1 MKDWLGWQRD
11 KEWSF
16 KLRVSDFTSGYA
28 LFTFTTPTRRT
39 RTATHLYG
47 ASNRLR
53 VHVRVWGRP
62 RGLWQRH
69 ADHDFDEPAGAVE
82 VEWAFVYRWSGS
94 SSPDKS
100 DWTIYGRVKDAS
112 SWGEWYDQTSEWSNH
127 LDNYDL
133 HDGSTWAGSGMRA
146 YFGFK
151 PSNSHYA
158 GPYIHDLELWNGALE
173 LVNGALTPPASSGSS
188 APTPSIAMSPYDGAW
203 IAAALSGSSPSVEA
217 YRLHALPTAD
227 RTVPL
232 LHASVSEFYHDN
244 FGYNHIYSGDG
255 THLFVASRSYEHPQ
269 GQDPKNTWF
278 YERDFVRGT
287 VYAYRWD
294 DARGWV
300 RKGPRIWAA
309 DYKVQATRDDNFGAH
324 GRDRRR
330 KHGHHRGPRVCG
342 LGQLPGRMRGRVRM
356 ERNGVRAQGPG
367 VSRPPLQEVREQH
380 GGHQQRRQADRLWRV
395 IRKHLL
401 LLRPRFL
408 GAHPRLRVEPA
419 AEKVGEHGRGECA
432 GGR

>member
-16 KLRVSDFTSGYA
+16 KLRVSDFTSGYDVFHFYNPDQA
-28 LFTFTTPTRRT
+28 NTR
-39 RTATHLYG
+39 
-47 ASNRLR
+47 
-53 VHVRVWGRP
+53 
-62 RGLWQRH
+62 QRH
-69 ADHDFDEPAGAVE
+69 TFMEHRTDSYGFMFVFGGDQGDSGSDMQIMTWHEPAGAVE

-127 LDNYDL
+127 KDNYDV

-158 GPYIHDLELWNGALE
+158 GPYIHDLELWNGALA

-244 FGYNHIYSGDG
+244 FGYSHIYSGDG

-269 GQDPKNTWF
+269 GQDPSNTWF

-287 VYAYRWD
+287 VYVYRWD

-309 DYKVQATRDDNFGAH
+309 NYKVQATRDDNFGDYMDATDDGNTVIIAGPEFADSGNYPDGYVAVFEWNGTAYARKGQEFRGPH
-324 GRDRRR
+324 YRRYGGNMVGISNDGKRIVFGESYASIFQFYDNEVPGGASTRTSGTSRR
-330 KHGHHRGPRVCG
+330 KSG
-342 LGQLPGRMRGRVRM
+342 
-356 ERNGVRAQGPG
+356 
-367 VSRPPLQEVREQH
+367 
-380 GGHQQRRQADRLWRV
+380 
-395 IRKHLL
+395 
-401 LLRPRFL
+401 
-408 GAHPRLRVEPA
+408 
-419 AEKVGEHGRGECA
+419 
-432 GGR
+432 